1 MIIGTAGHIDHGK
14 TTLVRAL
21 TGVDTDRLKE
31 EKERGI
37 SIELGYAYAPLPN
50 GEVLGIVDVPGHE
63 KFVHTM
69 AAGAVGID
77 HALLVV
83 AADDGVMPQTREHL
97 DIVLLLGVRRASVAL
112 TKSDR
117 AAPERQAQVRA
128 DIAALLAPTAL
139 AGAPVFATAATQPDD
154 AGVAALRTHLLDMAQ
169 SQPARAQSGL
179 FRLAVD
185 RVFTLP
191 GQGTVVTGTVFGGQ
205 VTVGDS
211 LVHSA
216 SGQVVRVRS
225 IHAQNQ
231 SSNQGVAGQRC
242 ALNLAG
248 IAKDAVHRGDWIADA
263 RVLQE
268 SCRIDVRLRL
278 LPGAPRMAQWT
289 PVHVHLGTAHHTA
302 HVALLEGTHIEP
314 GTEVRAQL
322 VLSAPVHTVPGD
334 RLIVR
339 NAQAS
344 RTLAGGSTIDPFA
357 PARKRRSSQ
366 RMQALDALE
375 VLAQQGDASAVVA
388 QSPHGI
394 ARSQLVRLAGR
405 LLLPGDLP
413 PDTLQLPLPQ
423 SDALL
428 LGAAR
433 WQQLRT
439 QVLDGLQRFHTHSGD
454 EPGVNAARL
463 RRIALPGLPQG
474 TAHEALWRGLLDALL
489 QDACVAQSGAWL
501 HLPDHRVQ
509 LSAAEDRLAQQ
520 LLPALQ
526 AGHFDPPWV
535 RDLAQRT
542 QAGEEPVRQLLKKLA
557 RQGLVFQPVKDLFY
571 AAPAMD
577 ALAALLRTLAAQGTT
592 DGAAGSADGG
602 AGAAVQAHAFRDATG
617 LGRKRAIQLLE
628 FFNRIGYTRRV
639 GDGHLLRPN
648 AQWKAATEAGAPANA
663 KANDSAT
670 AGMGVGIHTPAN
682 GNLKA
687 AGPATPQ

>member
-21 TGVDTDRLKE
+21 TGVETDRLKE

-50 GEVLGIVDVPGHE
+50 GEVLSIIDVPGHE

-97 DIVLLLGVRRASVAL
+97 DIVLLLGVRRGSVAL

-117 AAPERQAQVRA
+117 ATPERLAQVRA
-128 DIAALLAPTAL
+128 DIATLLAPTAL

-154 AGVAALRTHLLDMAQ
+154 AGVAALRAHLENVAQ
-169 SQPARAQSGL
+169 SQPARAHGGL

-205 VTVGDS
+205 VQVGDS
-211 LVHSA
+211 LAHSA
-216 SGQVVRVRS
+216 SGQMVRVRS

-231 SSNQGVAGQRC
+231 ASAQGLAGQRC

-248 IAKDAVHRGDWIADA
+248 IAKEAIHRGDWIADA
-263 RVLQE
+263 RLLQA
-268 SCRIDVRLRL
+268 SDRIDVRLRL
-278 LPGAPRMAQWT
+278 LQGAPRLAQWT
-289 PVHVHLGTAHHTA
+289 PVHMHLGTSHHTA
-302 HVALLEGTHIEP
+302 HVALLEGEHIEP

-322 VLSAPVHTVPGD
+322 VLSHPVHTVPGD

-344 RTLAGGSTIDPFA
+344 RTIAGGSVIDPFA
-357 PARKRRSSQ
+357 PARKRRSAERVQ
-366 RMQALDALE
+366 TLDALE
-375 VLAQQGDASAVVA
+375 ALAQRGDASAVVA
-388 QSPHGI
+388 QAAHGI
-394 ARSQLVRLAGR
+394 AQSQLVRLSGR
-405 LLLPGDLP
+405 LLQATDLP
-413 PDTLQLPLPQ
+413 AGTLQLPLGQ
-423 SDALL
+423 GDSLL

-433 WQQLRT
+433 WQLLRT
-439 QVLDGLQRFHTHSGD
+439 QVLNGLERFHAKSAD

-463 RRIALPGLPQG
+463 RRMALPGLQQA
-474 TAHEALWRGLLDALL
+474 AHDALWRGLLDALL
-489 QDACVAQSGAWL
+489 QDGSLAQSGAWL
-501 HLPDHRVQ
+501 HLPGHSVQ
-509 LSAAEDRLAQQ
+509 LSAAEESLAQK
-520 LLPALQ
+520 LLPALH

-535 RDLAQRT
+535 RDLARDT
-542 QAGEEPVRQLLKKLA
+542 QAGEEPVRQLLRKLA

-571 AAPAMD
+571 PAAAMD
-577 ALAALLRTLAAQGTT
+577 ALAALLRTLAESGEQATPGP
-592 DGAAGSADGG
+592 
-602 AGAAVQAHAFRDATG
+602 VKAHAFRDATG
-617 LGRKRAIQLLE
+617 LGRKRAIQILE

-639 GDGHLLRPN
+639 GDGHLLRPDAQWQSAGSAQN
-648 AQWKAATEAGAPANA
+648 AQ
-663 KANDSAT
+663 
-670 AGMGVGIHTPAN
+670 
-682 GNLKA
+682 
-687 AGPATPQ
+687 

>member
-21 TGVDTDRLKE
+21 TGVETDRLKE

-50 GEVLGIVDVPGHE
+50 GEVLGIIDVPGHE

-97 DIVLLLGVRRASVAL
+97 DIVLLLGVRRGSVAL

-117 AAPERQAQVRA
+117 ATPERLAQVRA
-128 DIAALLAPTAL
+128 DIATLLAPTAL
-139 AGAPVFATAATQPDD
+139 SSAPVFATAATQPND
-154 AGVAALRTHLLDMAQ
+154 AGVAALRAHLENVAQ
-169 SQPARAQSGL
+169 SQPARAHGGL

-205 VTVGDS
+205 VQVGDS
-211 LVHSA
+211 LAHSA
-216 SGQVVRVRS
+216 SGQMVRVRS

-231 SSNQGVAGQRC
+231 ASAQGLAGQRC

-248 IAKDAVHRGDWIADA
+248 IAKEAIHRGDWIADA
-263 RVLQE
+263 RLLQA
-268 SCRIDVRLRL
+268 SDRIDVRLRL
-278 LPGAPRMAQWT
+278 LQGAPRLAQWT
-289 PVHVHLGTAHHTA
+289 PVHVHLGTSHHTA
-302 HVALLEGTHIEP
+302 HVALLEGEHIEP

-322 VLSAPVHTVPGD
+322 VLSHPVHTVPGD

-344 RTLAGGSTIDPFA
+344 RTIAGGSVIDPFA
-357 PARKRRSSQ
+357 PARKRRSAERVQ
-366 RMQALDALE
+366 TLDALE
-375 VLAQQGDASAVVA
+375 ALAQRGDASAVVA
-388 QSPHGI
+388 QAAHGI
-394 ARSQLVRLAGR
+394 AQSQLVRLSGR
-405 LLLPGDLP
+405 LLQATDLP
-413 PDTLQLPLPQ
+413 AGTLQLPLGQ
-423 SDALL
+423 GDALL

-433 WQQLRT
+433 WQLLRT
-439 QVLDGLQRFHTHSGD
+439 QVLNGLERFHAKSAD

-463 RRIALPGLPQG
+463 RRMALPGLQQA
-474 TAHEALWRGLLDALL
+474 AHDALWRGLLDALL
-489 QDACVAQSGAWL
+489 QDGSLAQSGAWL
-501 HLPDHRVQ
+501 HLPGHSVQ
-509 LSAAEDRLAQQ
+509 LSAAEESLAQK
-520 LLPALQ
+520 LLPALH

-535 RDLAQRT
+535 RDLARDT
-542 QAGEEPVRQLLKKLA
+542 QAGEEPVRQLLRKLA

-571 AAPAMD
+571 PAAAMD
-577 ALAALLRTLAAQGTT
+577 ALAALLRTLAE
-592 DGAAGSADGG
+592 SGG
-602 AGAAVQAHAFRDATG
+602 QATPGPVEAHAFRDATG
-617 LGRKRAIQLLE
+617 LGRKRAIQILE

-639 GDGHLLRPN
+639 GDGHLLRPDAQWRSAGSAQN
-648 AQWKAATEAGAPANA
+648 AQ
-663 KANDSAT
+663 
-670 AGMGVGIHTPAN
+670 
-682 GNLKA
+682 
-687 AGPATPQ
+687 